1 MLCSFIILTHAIL
14 TCKVS
19 LMSTQMVLLFLFM
32 SGLGQLLAP
41 VYLSLDICAACIFIF
56 SALSMIAY
64 PIDWIIID
72 LCFIG
77 LGFFGRGF
85 FACSLLY
92 LN

>member
-41 VYLSLDICAACIFIF
+41 VYLSLDICAANIFLL
-56 SALSMIAY
+56 SAFCMIAY
-64 PIDWIIID
+64 PAVSMIFDLWI
-72 LCFIG
+72 LG

-85 FACSLLY
+85 FACSLKY